1 MSRHAKGALALLL
14 ALLLWVGT
22 FPTAQASSNK
32 VLGRM
37 PDWSLTD
44 SNGRPIQAKAL
55 QGKVLILAFWASW
68 CPPCRDEIPGFI
80 ALQKQY
86 GSRGLQVVGFSM
98 DRSPEVHTRF
108 VRDQKFND
116 PSMDLDNPAGQK
128 VQATF
133 EKVVGPIRSI
143 PTTLVVDRKGNIV
156 FRHTGFAPKK
166 TFEDVVVPLLGE

>member
-1 MSRHAKGALALLL
+1 MSRHLKGALMLSVAFF
-14 ALLLWVGT
+14 LWAGT
-22 FPTAQASSNK
+22 FPAAQATSGK

-44 SNGRPIQAKAL
+44 SNGRTVRAKAL
-55 QGKVLILAFWASW
+55 QGKVLIVDFWASW

-86 GSRGLQVVGFSM
+86 GSKGLQVVGFSM
-98 DRSPEVHTRF
+98 DRSPEVHARF
-108 VRDQKFND
+108 VRDQKFNY
-116 PSMDLDNPAGQK
+116 PSMYLRDPMGQK
-128 VQATF
+128 VQAAF

-156 FRHTGFAPKK
+156 FQHTGFASKQD
-166 TFEDVVVPLLGE
+166 FEKVVVPLLGK